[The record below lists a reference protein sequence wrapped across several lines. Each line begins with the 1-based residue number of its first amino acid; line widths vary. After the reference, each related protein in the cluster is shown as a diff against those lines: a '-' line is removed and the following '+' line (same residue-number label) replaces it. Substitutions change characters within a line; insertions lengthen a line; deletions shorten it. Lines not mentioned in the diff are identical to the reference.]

1 MIIADGATYAVSSII
16 QGRITRL
23 SDGWL
28 RVCLPRH
35 CHFELYMKF
44 LTLLAFGL
52 FACTSISGQAA
63 ESYLVMEA
71 NSGRVLLAYNTEK
84 KRPVAGLT
92 KVAATRVALD
102 WANLSG
108 TSLSTYISVPQSA
121 LLLTGPNP
129 MQLVPGD
136 RILFRDALY
145 AALLGSDSFA
155 AHTLAVHVGQ
165 SILFKRQIQGD
176 AHKTFVYEMNQLA
189 KSLGMRRTRF
199 TDVHGLDAK
208 SRGYSTASDIARLS
222 VHVMRDV
229 GFAFY
234 VKQPSR
240 QVAIVNI
247 SGEKRSYLLK
257 NDNSLLGTNGV
268 NGTKTG
274 MSAAAGQCVS
284 LHVHRSPVVRKIDD
298 TRSQIRKRDLVVV
311 VLGSDDRIARSKEL
325 ISQAWPLY
333 DQWATD
339 GFIVSAKRKELLT
352 VPRL

>member
-1 MIIADGATYAVSSII
+1 
-16 QGRITRL
+16 
-23 SDGWL
+23 
-28 RVCLPRH
+28 
-35 CHFELYMKF
+35 MKF
-44 LTLLAFGL
+44 LTLLALSL
-52 FACTSISGQAA
+52 FTSTTISSQAA

-71 NSGRVLLAYNTEK
+71 NSGRVLFAYNTEK

-92 KVAATRVALD
+92 KIATARVALD

-108 TSLSTYISVPQSA
+108 TSLSTYISVPASA
-121 LLLTGPNP
+121 TLITEPNP

-136 RILFRDALY
+136 RIQLRDALY

-165 SILFKRQIQGD
+165 SILSKRQIQGD
-176 AHKTFVYEMNQLA
+176 AQKAFIYEMNQLA
-189 KSLGMRRTRF
+189 SSLGMRRTRF
-199 TDVHGLDAK
+199 TNAHGLDAV
-208 SRGYSTASDIARLS
+208 SRRAYSSASDIARLS

-240 QVAIVNI
+240 KVTIVDIN
-247 SGEKRSYLLK
+247 GAKRSYLLK
-257 NDNSLLGTNGV
+257 NDNALLGSYGINGI
-268 NGTKTG
+268 KTG

-298 TRSQIRKRDLVVV
+298 TRSQIRKRDLIVV
-311 VLGSDDRIARSKEL
+311 VLGSHDRVARSKQL
-325 ISQAWPLY
+325 ISQAWPMY
-333 DQWATD
+333 DQWAAE